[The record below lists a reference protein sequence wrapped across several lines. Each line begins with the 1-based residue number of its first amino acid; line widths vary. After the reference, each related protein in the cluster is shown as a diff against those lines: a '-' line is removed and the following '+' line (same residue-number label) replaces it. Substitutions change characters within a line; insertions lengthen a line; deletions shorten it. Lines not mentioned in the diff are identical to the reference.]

1 MRPIP
6 FLKQFT
12 ITALLVF
19 AVFNPQTLA
28 APPSA
33 LAGSPLDTEWSQALE
48 RAVLRAINPEDYQC
62 GPTLFDDW
70 IGEKLGAIQDLDAFF
85 DIFFNY
91 GAWFWV
97 FEYTLRF
104 DQSAT
109 DEYLGIDG
117 RKTQELTK
125 RHRDNQRFW
134 DVSTKDV
141 LLQGAHG
148 AILADDSKMVP
159 LVQAVFL
166 VSAAEAQ
173 AMVDYVQSVIENVP
187 GIGFDNPLFTLNA
200 FAFSARGEPPGSPY
214 LGLPDKIVMGDGIM
228 QAYADLGLDANSSDM
243 IFAHEFA
250 HHVQYELGILDI
262 YVPVPEFTR
271 RIELMAD
278 AFGSYFSAH
287 SRGASFQTKRMVE
300 VYRGSYIIG
309 DCFFDDPGHHGTP
322 NQREAAAR
330 WGAGLAQAAQK
341 QGKILPSA
349 LLLSLFDAHLPTIV
363 APDAP

>member
-1 MRPIP
+1 MRPISL
-6 FLKQFT
+6 LKQFV
-12 ITALLVF
+12 TALLLF

-28 APPSA
+28 APA
-33 LAGSPLDTEWSQALE
+33 FARAHSPLDTEWSQAIE
-48 RAVLRAINPEDYQC
+48 RAIARVINPDDYVC

-70 IGEKLGAIQDLDAFF
+70 IGQKFAAIGDFDAFF
-85 DIFFNY
+85 DIFVNF
-91 GAWFWV
+91 GASFWV

-104 DQSAT
+104 DQNAT

-117 RKTQELTK
+117 RKTQELKK
-125 RHRDNQRFW
+125 RYRDCQSFW
-134 DVSTKDV
+134 DVPTQDV

-159 LVQAVFL
+159 LVQALFGVP
-166 VSAAEAQ
+166 AADAQ
-173 AMVDYVQSVIENVP
+173 WIVDYVQSVIETVP

-228 QAYADLGLDANSSDM
+228 QAYADMGLDANASDM
-243 IFAHEFA
+243 IFGHEFG
-250 HHVQYELGILDI
+250 HHVQYELGTLDN
-262 YVPVPEFTR
+262 YPFTPENTR
-271 RIELMAD
+271 RVELMAD
-278 AFGSYFSAH
+278 AFGAYFSAH
-287 SRGASFQTKRMVE
+287 SRGASFQTQRIVD

-309 DCFFDDPGHHGTP
+309 DCAFDNPGHHGTP

-330 WGAGLAQAAQK
+330 WGAGLAQSAQK

-349 LLLSLFDAHLPTIV
+349 AVRILFDAQLPIIV